1 MDYDLDRYGFKK
13 VAPQWY
19 FHKDNSG
26 IMHICDPTPD
36 QTGKYPTAIGTP
48 TEDGKCSTCGVA
60 IAEEHLL
67 LLNLQTGLGGHKN
80 GSKGQA

>member
-36 QTGKYPTAIGTP
+36 KTGDFPKQIGVATP
-48 TEDGKCSTCGVA
+48 EWTCSGCGVK
-60 IAEEHLL
+60 IAEEHVLL
-67 LLNLQTGLGGHKN
+67 LQLQSGLGNRKHATQG
-80 GSKGQA
+80 